1 MNNSSKI
8 IITILGAICAILAG
22 ALIYIKVVN
31 HAKTSTNYDLNAK
44 ILREMSY
51 VDSNIVSA
59 MNKLNNISMSRYKV
73 YTKTINTRANDES
86 DAEKKGKS
94 TEEESSNPNYS
105 SLSTEDKNSDDLGAG
120 NGKQEE
126 SSNNEEDNSNDRVR
140 ESSSIRNNSLTET
153 QNVNIN
159 WDEIESIYENLYSTW
174 PTLSLD
180 LKNIGV
186 KDEAINNYIVNLDG
200 FAQSINAEDKMGCLT
215 NLDNLYSQITKYVSA
230 ITEDENI
237 IDMYNARNSLINA
250 YVLANSENKWEE
262 MEISVGEAESS
273 LNKIINSKKE
283 NDRDIENYEKA
294 KIMVENLY
302 NIIELNDKTL
312 FFMQYKNVLQQ
323 FETI

>member
-94 TEEESSNPNYS
+94 TEEESSNTNYS

-126 SSNNEEDNSNDRVR
+126 GSNNEEDNSNDRVR
-140 ESSSIRNNSLTET
+140 ESNSIRNNSLTET

-159 WDEIESIYENLYSTW
+159 WDEI
-174 PTLSLD
+174 
-180 LKNIGV
+180 
-186 KDEAINNYIVNLDG
+186 
-200 FAQSINAEDKMGCLT
+200 
-215 NLDNLYSQITKYVSA
+215 
-230 ITEDENI
+230 
-237 IDMYNARNSLINA
+237 
-250 YVLANSENKWEE
+250 
-262 MEISVGEAESS
+262 
-273 LNKIINSKKE
+273 
-283 NDRDIENYEKA
+283 
-294 KIMVENLY
+294 
-302 NIIELNDKTL
+302 
-312 FFMQYKNVLQQ
+312 
-323 FETI
+323 